1 MKPHIIV
8 ATLLLIAG
16 LAAIVYG
23 GYWYIVENS
32 ASTRTVDVTMGHR
45 GLSWPLWSGLLAVAA
60 GLGILIADL
69 RRRPLMRR
77 PQIYH
82 PRR

>member
-1 MKPHIIV
+1 MKPHLVV

-16 LAAIVYG
+16 LAAILYG

-32 ASTRTVDVTMGHR
+32 VSTRTVDVTLGHR
-45 GLSWPLWSGLLAVAA
+45 GLSWPLWAGLLGVAV
-60 GLGILIADL
+60 GLGIFIADL

-77 PQIYH
+77 PHPYH